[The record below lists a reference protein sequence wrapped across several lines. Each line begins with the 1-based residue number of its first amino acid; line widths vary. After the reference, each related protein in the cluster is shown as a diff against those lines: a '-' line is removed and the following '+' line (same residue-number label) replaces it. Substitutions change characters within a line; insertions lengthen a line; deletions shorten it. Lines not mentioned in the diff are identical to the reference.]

1 MKSTFKEVVTNDTNL
16 LVRAFLNGATI
27 RDGHDNS
34 VINRDCSLVRLQD
47 PERPLCLLLHGVRA
61 QSLNAVRL
69 AKDDN
74 LHLSQMA
81 IGGVVTGDLTQ
92 GAVEEYNSSVTF
104 DGIKIAE
111 WIDRDGTIH
120 SAKVDV

>member
-1 MKSTFKEVVTNDTNL
+1 MKSTFKEMVTNDTNL
-16 LVRAFLNGATI
+16 LVRAFLDEATI
-27 RDGHDNS
+27 IDGHDNS

-47 PERPLCLLLHGVRA
+47 PERPLCLFLHGSRY
-61 QSLNAVRL
+61 QCLNGVRL
-69 AKDDN
+69 AKDGN
-74 LHLSQMA
+74 IHLSQMA
-81 IGGVVTGDLTQ
+81 VGGVAVGELTSES
-92 GAVEEYNSSVTF
+92 VEEYNSSVTF

>member
-1 MKSTFKEVVTNDTNL
+1 MITTFKEVATNDTNL

-27 RDGHDNS
+27 RDCHDNS

-47 PERPLCLLLHGVRA
+47 PERPLCLFLHGARA

-69 AKDDN
+69 AKDNN

-81 IGGVVTGDLTQ
+81 IGGVVSGELTQ
-92 GAVEEYNSSVTF
+92 EAVEEYNSSVTF

>member
-1 MKSTFKEVVTNDTNL
+1 MRSTFKEMVTNDTNL

-27 RDGHDNS
+27 IDGHDNS

-47 PERPLCLLLHGVRA
+47 PERPLCLFLHGSRY
-61 QSLNAVRL
+61 QCLNGVRL
-69 AKDDN
+69 ADGN
-74 LHLSQMA
+74 IHLSQMA
-81 IGGVVTGDLTQ
+81 IGGVVVGELTPESV
-92 GAVEEYNSSVTF
+92 AEYNSSVAY
-104 DGIKIAE
+104 GIKIAE